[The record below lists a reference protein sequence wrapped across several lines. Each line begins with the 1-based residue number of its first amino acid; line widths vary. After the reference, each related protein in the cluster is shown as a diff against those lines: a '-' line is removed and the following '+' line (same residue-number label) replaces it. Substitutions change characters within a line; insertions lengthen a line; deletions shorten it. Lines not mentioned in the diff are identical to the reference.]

1 MNDVGLLTN
10 LLYGLNIKPVLE
22 DMASINLGAVYETLV
37 AQELKAHGFP
47 LFYYDNKKVGE
58 VDFIIDDMMSLSS
71 IPIEVK
77 SGKDYSV
84 HSALDRFLSVVD
96 YNVKKAF
103 VLSNERTTKVK
114 DNIVYAP
121 IYSIMF
127 FKHDVDLPDSMLR
140 F

>member
-1 MNDVGLLTN
+1 M
-10 LLYGLNIKPVLE
+10 E
-22 DMASINLGAVYETLV
+22 DIASVNLGAVYETLV

-47 LFYYDNKKVGE
+47 LFYYDNKKIGE

-84 HSALDRFLSVVD
+84 HSALDRFLSVSD

-103 VLSNERTTKVK
+103 VLSNERKMHEK
-114 DNIVYAP
+114 GDIVYAP
-121 IYSIMF
+121 IYSVMF
-127 FKHDVDLPDSMLR
+127 FKRDMDLPDSMLR